1 MNGPAHVI
9 ATLLLFV
16 IVSKQTGR
24 LPLNLDEK
32 EHDATQPRRPIWP
45 WLLLAVLTLLAI
57 YAYTEV
63 TAMIDDTVRLWND
76 LVQLFW
82 WIVPDQPS

>member
-32 EHDATQPRRPIWP
+32 ENDATQPRRSIWP

-57 YAYTEV
+57 YAYSEV
-63 TAMIDDTVRLWND
+63 TSMIDDTVRLWND

-82 WIVPDQPS
+82 WIVPDQSS